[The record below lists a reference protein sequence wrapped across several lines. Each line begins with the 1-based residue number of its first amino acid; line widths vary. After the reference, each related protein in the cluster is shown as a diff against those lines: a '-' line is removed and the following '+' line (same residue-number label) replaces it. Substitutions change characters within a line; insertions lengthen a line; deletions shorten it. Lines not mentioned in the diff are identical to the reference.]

1 MRAFELLV
9 TEIASAGG
17 LIRVMCL
24 GPDPGAG
31 PGQACLALADR
42 PEQGWLRVP
51 LHVAARQDGA
61 EFYVP
66 VTHPY
71 ARLAPGDRLDVLGPV
86 GRGFRLPEGAAHVLV
101 LAGSL
106 ERLLPTI
113 DHAVRQGLAVTV
125 LTPRSADLLPT
136 DVEIHRGPL
145 SAELAAWAD
154 VVLLDVADPKARAK
168 HIRALLPPRAEHFVQ
183 ALVQAPMPC
192 GVGACQACWVEV
204 GSVKRLCCVEG
215 PVFAV

>member
-1 MRAFELLV
+1 MRAFELIV
-9 TEIASAGG
+9 SEIASAGG
-17 LIRVMCL
+17 LVRMACA
-24 GPDPGAG
+24 GPDPGAA

-42 PEQGWLRVP
+42 PEQPWLRLP
-51 LHVAARQDGA
+51 LYLAAREAGA
-61 EFYVP
+61 EFFVP

-71 ARLAPGDRLDVLGPV
+71 ARLAPGDRLDVIGPV
-86 GRGFRLPEGAAHVLV
+86 GRGFRLPEGAANVLV
-101 LAGSL
+101 VAGSL

-113 DHAVRQGLAVTV
+113 DQALRQGLAITV

-136 DVEIHRGPL
+136 DVEVHRAPL
-145 SAELAAWAD
+145 SADLAAWAD

-168 HIRALLPPRAEHFVQ
+168 HIRSLVPPRAEQFVQ
-183 ALVQAPMPC
+183 ALFQAPMPC

-215 PVFAV
+215 PVFTV